1 MKSVVFIMAFSLIF
15 GLSQV
20 AYAQG
25 PPISSCYNNPDPT
38 LCGFTSN
45 PFSATLDYF
54 DQIMPGFGALLLW
67 GPIVFGLW
75 YKTQQPLIAGFA
87 GLILIGTVTGLH
99 PQGVAIGLLLMAMS
113 LGIAFIDIFRRL
125 KQTA

>member
-1 MKSVVFIMAFSLIF
+1 MKTILFISFCLFLGINH
-15 GLSQV
+15 L
-20 AYAQG
+20 AYAAE

-38 LCGFTSN
+38 ICGFTTN
-45 PFSATLDYF
+45 PFSAAMDYF
-54 DQIMPGFGALLLW
+54 DQIMPGFGTLLLW

-87 GLILIGTVTGLH
+87 GIILVGTITGLH

-125 KQTA
+125 KQTT

>member
-1 MKSVVFIMAFSLIF
+1 MKAILFISFCIAI
-15 GLSQV
+15 GISQL
-20 AYAQG
+20 AHAAD
-25 PPISSCYNNPDPT
+25 PPIDSCYNDPDPT
-38 LCGFTSN
+38 ICGFTSN
-45 PFSATLDYF
+45 PFSAAMDYF
-54 DQIMPGFGALLLW
+54 DQIMPGFGTLLLW
-67 GPIVFGLW
+67 GPIIFGLW

-87 GLILIGTVTGLH
+87 GIILVGTVTGLH

>member
-1 MKSVVFIMAFSLIF
+1 MKTTLFIILCLGIGLNHLAFASE
-15 GLSQV
+15 
-20 AYAQG
+20 
-25 PPISSCYNNPDPT
+25 PPIDSCYNDPDPT
-38 LCGFTSN
+38 ICGFTSN
-45 PFSATLDYF
+45 PFSATMDYF
-54 DQIMPGFGALLLW
+54 DQIMPGFGTLLLW
-67 GPIVFGLW
+67 GPIIFGLW

-87 GLILIGTVTGLH
+87 GIILVGTVTSLH

>member
-1 MKSVVFIMAFSLIF
+1 MKILLFIMVLSFALSGNVAF
-15 GLSQV
+15 
-20 AYAQG
+20 AAD
-25 PPISSCYNNPDPT
+25 PPIDSCYNDPDPT
-38 LCGFTSN
+38 ICGFTDN
-45 PFSATLDYF
+45 PFSATMDYF
-54 DQIMPGFGALLLW
+54 DQLMPGFGVILLW

-87 GLILIGTVTGLH
+87 GVLIVGTVSGLH
-99 PQGVAIGLLLMAMS
+99 PQSVGVGMLLIAMS